1 MKSDI
6 SIKNIDNNEIVSE
19 LITNNDGHFEINLLP
34 AYQYAIIASANG
46 YNDNMKA
53 ITLIENDPRSVILI
67 DIFLEKPVIAHK
79 EESLIKEEQ
88 IKVGTSIVLRNI
100 YFDFDK
106 ATLRPQS
113 IEELDKLYDFL
124 INNPTA
130 IVEVSAH
137 TDKIGSYEYNI
148 KLSKKRAQAVVDYL
162 IAKGIEPNRLIAKGY
177 GYTKPIATNLT
188 EAGRQLNR
196 RVEFKIVGLE

>member
-1 MKSDI
+1 MS
-6 SIKNIDNNEIVSE
+6 
-19 LITNNDGHFEINLLP
+19 F
-34 AYQYAIIASANG
+34 
-46 YNDNMKA
+46 
-53 ITLIENDPRSVILI
+53 
-67 DIFLEKPVIAHK
+67 
-79 EESLIKEEQ
+79 
-88 IKVGTSIVLRNI
+88 RNI